1 MTPYLFSLMM
11 WLTMTPA
18 TELHAGPGKPARSG
32 ATAAPS
38 VSVTAAPG
46 SAAPATATAT
56 AAPAA
61 APAPASPAD
70 EIVAKVQAVY
80 EKTFAFKAAFTQI
93 YTHKVYKRDM
103 KSTGVVYFKK
113 PGLMRMEYTTPEK
126 KVFVADG
133 KFFWMYEPAED
144 SAIKAPL
151 DDTTL
156 PTSITFLMG
165 KGDLRTEFEAKLL
178 TGHPLGAKGAFVL
191 ELTPRGSTAHYKKLQ
206 LVVSPTTYFVEE
218 TLVFDPTGNVNHI
231 VFGKPD
237 LDGGLDPKLFIFD
250 VPPGVKVVEAK

>member
-18 TELHAGPGKPARSG
+18 SALVPPAPKARLPRGPDVVFVSPGVGGAAG
-32 ATAAPS
+32 AP
-38 VSVTAAPG
+38 
-46 SAAPATATAT
+46 AT
-56 AAPAA
+56 AAPAPVPVTA
-61 APAPASPAD
+61 APVLSPAD

-80 EKTFAFKAAFTQI
+80 EKTLAFKAAFTQI
-93 YTHKVYKRDM
+93 YSHKVYKRDM
-103 KSTGVVYFKK
+103 KSTGIVYFKK

-126 KVFVADG
+126 KIFIADG

-151 DDTTL
+151 DDSTL

-178 TGHPLGAKGAFVL
+178 ADHPLGAKGALVL

-206 LVVSPTTYFVEE
+206 LVVNPTTWFVEE

-237 LDGGLDPKLFIFD
+237 LDGGLDPKLFVFD